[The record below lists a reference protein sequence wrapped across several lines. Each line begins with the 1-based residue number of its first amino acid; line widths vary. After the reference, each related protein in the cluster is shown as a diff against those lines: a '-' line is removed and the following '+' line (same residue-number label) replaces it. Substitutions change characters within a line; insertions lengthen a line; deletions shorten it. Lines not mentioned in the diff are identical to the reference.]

1 MKILIADK
9 FEASGIAALEQ
20 LGCTVI
26 SQPDLT
32 AEQLPD
38 ALVEHAPQV
47 LIVRSTKVRKP
58 AIDAARAGG
67 SEGLKCI
74 IRAGAG
80 YDNIDL
86 DAASARSI
94 AVCNCP
100 GTNSVAVAEL
110 VMGLLLCCDRRI
122 PDQTQDVKNGVWN
135 KKEYAKARG
144 LKGMTLGVIGVG
156 GIGREVISRARAFEM
171 NVVAHSLHMTPE
183 RAMDLKVGYGGSTR
197 EELYEM
203 LGKCDAVSV
212 HVAANAESDRLC
224 DERFFDAM
232 KPGAYFINTSRG
244 SVMDGKALERA
255 VREKGI
261 RCGLD
266 VYTNE
271 PAEAQTTWT
280 CEGADLP
287 GVYMTHHVGAS
298 TDQAQNAVAEE
309 AVRIVKEL
317 QDHGTFRNRVNTD
330 APTVAGSGAR
340 AAR

>member
-20 LGCTVI
+20 LGCRVI
-26 SQPDLT
+26 SDPALSAETIPAAIIEHNPD
-32 AEQLPD
+32 
-38 ALVEHAPQV
+38 V

-58 AIDAARAGG
+58 AFDAGAGG
-67 SEGLKCI
+67 GLKCV

-110 VMGLLLCCDRRI
+110 VFGLLLCCDRRI
-122 PDQTQDVKNGVWN
+122 PDQTEDVKKGVWN

-144 LKGMTLGVIGVG
+144 LKGLTLGVIGVG
-156 GIGREVISRARAFEM
+156 GIGREVIKRAGAFDM
-171 NVVAHSLHMTPE
+171 KVIAHSLHMTPE
-183 RAMDLKVGYGGSTR
+183 RAMDLSVGFGGSTR
-197 EELYEM
+197 EDLYDM

-212 HVAANAESDRLC
+212 HVAANAESDNLC
-224 DERFFDAM
+224 DDRFFQAM

-261 RCGLD
+261 RIGLD

-271 PAEAQTTWT
+271 PAEAHGSWT
-280 CEGADLP
+280 CHGADLP

-298 TDQAQNAVAEE
+298 TDQAQAAVAEE
-309 AVRIVKEL
+309 VVRIVKQV

-330 APTVAGSGAR
+330 APVAQASR
-340 AAR
+340 L